1 MQGAFDLHDAMRYAA
16 SSVAVEARKGR
27 EEEMT
32 PEQFDA
38 GLDELGMTAADFCRR
53 TALVPNTAWRWR
65 KGLTP
70 IAGWVPEYLA
80 ALLELKLLRAAVDL
94 ERLHGVL
101 VAVARPADSAPAV
114 QPEAAEAGA

>member
-1 MQGAFDLHDAMRYAA
+1 
-16 SSVAVEARKGR
+16 
-27 EEEMT
+27 MT

-53 TALVPNTAWRWR
+53 TGLVPNTAWRWR

-70 IAGWVPEYLA
+70 IPGWVPEYLA
-80 ALLELKLLRAAVDL
+80 ALLEVKALRAAIDL

-101 VAVARPADSAPAV
+101 QSIARPSSGGTDGASGEP
-114 QPEAAEAGA
+114 AEAEPEGVTAH

>member
-1 MQGAFDLHDAMRYAA
+1 
-16 SSVAVEARKGR
+16 
-27 EEEMT
+27 MT

-53 TALVPNTAWRWR
+53 TAMVPNTAWRWR

-70 IAGWVPEYLA
+70 IPGWVPEFLG
-80 ALLELKLLRAAVDL
+80 ALLELKLLRGALDL

-101 VAVARPADSAPAV
+101 AAVTRPVEPA
-114 QPEAAEAGA
+114 PEASEPAELPG